1 MGCSIA
7 SDVWLSDRISS
18 WISKVLFVTR
28 MSSEEDSRWFPT
40 TLSWRRSRKSSK
52 GTQRRP
58 GCARAQRFPTSQRGT
73 SVLCFSHDCASSGNI
88 VQVRRANLSLRPR
101 NTSLQICAREKG
113 HLHETGA
120 GRDGGSPHC

>member
-7 SDVWLSDRISS
+7 SDFWLSDRISS

-52 GTQRRP
+52 GTQRQ
-58 GCARAQRFPTSQRGT
+58 ARMCELLVRGLFVGLVSPETLAEEMTEWLTS
-73 SVLCFSHDCASSGNI
+73 HSSG
-88 VQVRRANLSLRPR
+88 R
-101 NTSLQICAREKG
+101 TKAR
-113 HLHETGA
+113 H
-120 GRDGGSPHC
+120 

>member
-7 SDVWLSDRISS
+7 SDFWLSDRISS

-58 GCARAQRFPTSQRGT
+58 GCASYWSGLFVGLVRPETLRAGLIVQRRYFLLASQRIGQPPRE
-73 SVLCFSHDCASSGNI
+73 D
-88 VQVRRANLSLRPR
+88 LR
-101 NTSLQICAREKG
+101 S
-113 HLHETGA
+113 
-120 GRDGGSPHC
+120 

>member
-28 MSSEEDSRWFPT
+28 MSSEEDSRWFPA

-58 GCARAQRFPTSQRGT
+58 RMCELLVRGLFVGLVRPETLRAG
-73 SVLCFSHDCASSGNI
+73 LI
-88 VQVRRANLSLRPR
+88 VQRRCFRLVSQKINQRLLEDRHFELAGIDR
-101 NTSLQICAREKG
+101 TSRRERF
-113 HLHETGA
+113 L
-120 GRDGGSPHC
+120 